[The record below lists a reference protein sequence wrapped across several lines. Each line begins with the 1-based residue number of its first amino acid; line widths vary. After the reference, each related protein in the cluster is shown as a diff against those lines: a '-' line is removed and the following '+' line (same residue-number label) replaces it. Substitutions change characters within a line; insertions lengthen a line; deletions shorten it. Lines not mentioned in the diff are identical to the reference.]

1 MKECERKRE
10 YAKTEEKKKITIG
23 ICLNIK
29 IIFQTQTLEN
39 KRR

>member
-10 YAKTEEKKKITIG
+10 YTKKEEKKKMTIG

-29 IIFQTQTLEN
+29 TIFQIQTLEN
-39 KRR
+39 ERR